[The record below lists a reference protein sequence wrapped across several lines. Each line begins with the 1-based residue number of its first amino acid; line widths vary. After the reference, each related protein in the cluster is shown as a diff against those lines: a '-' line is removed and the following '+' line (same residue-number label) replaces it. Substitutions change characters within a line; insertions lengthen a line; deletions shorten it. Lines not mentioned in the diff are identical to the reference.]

1 MKKIVANLNK
11 LASDLEKLSSQKTAI
26 SFEDYKKE
34 HPNTKKTQSDP
45 IFQTPSGKSIKNVPQ
60 GHKVHDGAMK
70 SLGSNHNDLLITHD
84 GKGSG
89 KVHHSN
95 GKSFSYDYDRGADGF
110 FSPHGF
116 HEEFS
121 DMAEAALKH
130 LK

>member
-1 MKKIVANLNK
+1 MKKIISKLNDIEHRLSK
-11 LASDLEKLSSQKTAI
+11 LAVSYE
-26 SFEDYKKE
+26 EYKKE

-45 IFQTPSGKSIKNVPQ
+45 IFQTSSGKYIKNVSKN
-60 GHKVHDGAMK
+60 HKVHDSAMK
-70 SLGSNHNDLLITHD
+70 SLGSKHNDLLITHD

-89 KVHHSN
+89 TVHHSN

-110 FSPHGF
+110 FSQHGF

-121 DMAEAALKH
+121 DMADAALKH